1 MYKIYFVPL
10 PKSQVAFRCSGYKN
24 LYYNSVAE
32 LIEAYEEIIFTLGSG
47 NRYRL
52 MLLWQ
57 REQDCDTCSRG
68 GGVQQVQG
76 DLPELECIRTGVG
89 AGNVIKACCNLPKG
103 TRIINIGY
111 AGSNNIEIGTV
122 SLVSDSY
129 RYTDGTYKFDDH
141 ANPLHLSDEGL
152 PCYTG
157 NSFFTESDKTAPT
170 LYDMELNYIAS
181 FSPHLE
187 LVAAVKIVSDNLS
200 VDAFMNN
207 AIRESG
213 VLASDEVWENVRQTV
228 ERVLSQN

>member
-1 MYKIYFVPL
+1 MKKLFLLLAAAIVTGL
-10 PKSQVAFRCSGYKN
+10 CSCGN
-24 LYYNSVAE
+24 GSRIVILAAEEAEYNKCR
-32 LIEAYEEIIFTLGSG
+32 EIF
-47 NRYRL
+47 
-52 MLLWQ
+52 
-57 REQDCDTCSRG
+57 
-68 GGVQQVQG
+68 
-76 DLPELECIRTGVG
+76 PEMECIRTGVG

-122 SLVSDSY
+122 SLVSDSF
-129 RYTDGTYKFDDH
+129 RYTDGNYKFDDH

-157 NSFFTESDKTAPT
+157 NSFFTESDRTEPT

-200 VDAFMNN
+200 VDEYLNN
-207 AIRESG
+207 AKRESG
-213 VLASDEVWENVRQTV
+213 VLISDEVWANVRQAV
-228 ERVLSQN
+228 ETVLSRNQDKKR

>member
-1 MYKIYFVPL
+1 MKRILLLLAAAIAVGL
-10 PKSQVAFRCSGYKN
+10 CSCSNEGRIVI
-24 LYYNSVAE
+24 LAAEEAEYNKCR
-32 LIEAYEEIIFTLGSG
+32 EIFPGI
-47 NRYRL
+47 
-52 MLLWQ
+52 
-57 REQDCDTCSRG
+57 
-68 GGVQQVQG
+68 
-76 DLPELECIRTGVG
+76 ECIKTGVG

-122 SLVSDSY
+122 CLVSDSF
-129 RYTDGTYKFDDH
+129 RYTDGNYKFDDH

-157 NSFFTESDKTAPT
+157 NSFFTESDKTEPT

-187 LVAAVKIVSDNLS
+187 LVGAVKIVSDNLS
-200 VDAFMNN
+200 VDEFLNN

-213 VLASDEVWENVRQTV
+213 VLTSDEVWAKVKQTV
-228 ERVLSQN
+228 EMIRFR

>member
-1 MYKIYFVPL
+1 MKRRLLLLAAAIATGL
-10 PKSQVAFRCSGYKN
+10 CSCSNEGRIVI
-24 LYYNSVAE
+24 LAAEEAEYNKCR
-32 LIEAYEEIIFTLGSG
+32 EIFPGI
-47 NRYRL
+47 
-52 MLLWQ
+52 
-57 REQDCDTCSRG
+57 
-68 GGVQQVQG
+68 
-76 DLPELECIRTGVG
+76 ECIKTGVG

-122 SLVSDSY
+122 CLVSDSF
-129 RYTDGTYKFDDH
+129 RYTDGNYKFDDH

-157 NSFFTESDKTAPT
+157 NSFFTQSDRTEPT

-200 VDAFMNN
+200 VDEFLNN

-213 VLASDEVWENVRQTV
+213 VLTSDEVWANVKQTV
-228 ERVLSQN
+228 EMIRCR

>member
-1 MYKIYFVPL
+1 MKKLFLLLAAAIVTGL
-10 PKSQVAFRCSGYKN
+10 CSCGN
-24 LYYNSVAE
+24 GSRIVILAAEEAEYNKCR
-32 LIEAYEEIIFTLGSG
+32 EIF
-47 NRYRL
+47 
-52 MLLWQ
+52 
-57 REQDCDTCSRG
+57 
-68 GGVQQVQG
+68 
-76 DLPELECIRTGVG
+76 PEMECIRTGVG

>member
-1 MYKIYFVPL
+1 MKQFLLI
-10 PKSQVAFRCSGYKN
+10 VAVIVASLCSCSNDNRVVILAAEEVEYNRCR
-24 LYYNSVAE
+24 
-32 LIEAYEEIIFTLGSG
+32 EIF
-47 NRYRL
+47 
-52 MLLWQ
+52 
-57 REQDCDTCSRG
+57 
-68 GGVQQVQG
+68 
-76 DLPELECIRTGVG
+76 PEIECIRTGVG

-122 SLVSDSY
+122 TLVSDSF
-129 RYTDGTYKFDDH
+129 RYTDGNYEFDDH

-157 NSFFTESDKTAPT
+157 NSFFTESDRTEPT

-181 FSPHLE
+181 FSPHLK

-200 VDAFMNN
+200 VDAFLNN

-213 VLASDEVWENVRQTV
+213 VLTSNEVWANVRQTV
-228 ERVLSQN
+228 EKLLSEDSSHHSFRGR

>member
-1 MYKIYFVPL
+1 MKKLFLLLAAAIVTGL
-10 PKSQVAFRCSGYKN
+10 CSCGN
-24 LYYNSVAE
+24 GSRIVILAAEEAEYNKCR
-32 LIEAYEEIIFTLGSG
+32 EIF
-47 NRYRL
+47 
-52 MLLWQ
+52 
-57 REQDCDTCSRG
+57 
-68 GGVQQVQG
+68 
-76 DLPELECIRTGVG
+76 PELECIRTGVG

-141 ANPLHLSDEGL
+141 ANPLHLSNEGL

-207 AIRESG
+207 VIRESG

>member
-1 MYKIYFVPL
+1 MKRIL
-10 PKSQVAFRCSGYKN
+10 LLLAAAIATGLCSCSNEGRIVI
-24 LYYNSVAE
+24 LAAEEAEYNKCR
-32 LIEAYEEIIFTLGSG
+32 EIFPGI
-47 NRYRL
+47 
-52 MLLWQ
+52 
-57 REQDCDTCSRG
+57 
-68 GGVQQVQG
+68 
-76 DLPELECIRTGVG
+76 ECIKTGVG

-122 SLVSDSY
+122 CLVSDSF
-129 RYTDGTYKFDDH
+129 RYTDGNYKFDDH

-157 NSFFTESDKTAPT
+157 NSFFTESDRTEPT

-187 LVAAVKIVSDNLS
+187 LVGAVKIVSDNLS
-200 VDAFMNN
+200 VDEFLNN

-213 VLASDEVWENVRQTV
+213 VLTSDEVWANVKQTV
-228 ERVLSQN
+228 EMIRCR

>member
-1 MYKIYFVPL
+1 MKRILLLLTSVIAASL
-10 PKSQVAFRCSGYKN
+10 SSCSNGSRIVI
-24 LYYNSVAE
+24 LAAEEVEYNKCREVFP
-32 LIEAYEEIIFTLGSG
+32 EI
-47 NRYRL
+47 
-52 MLLWQ
+52 
-57 REQDCDTCSRG
+57 
-68 GGVQQVQG
+68 
-76 DLPELECIRTGVG
+76 ECIRTGVG

-122 SLVSDSY
+122 SMVSDTF
-129 RYTDGTYKFDDH
+129 RYTDGNYKFDDH

-157 NSFFTESDKTAPT
+157 NSFFTESDRTEPT

-200 VDAFMNN
+200 VDDYLNN
-207 AIRESG
+207 AKRESG
-213 VLASDEVWENVRQTV
+213 VLTSEDVWAKVKQIVEITSKNTESGHIPRLQKSTAISRQVR
-228 ERVLSQN
+228 

>member
-1 MYKIYFVPL
+1 MKKLFLLLAAAIVTGL
-10 PKSQVAFRCSGYKN
+10 CSCGN
-24 LYYNSVAE
+24 GSRIVILAAEEAEYNKCR
-32 LIEAYEEIIFTLGSG
+32 EIF
-47 NRYRL
+47 
-52 MLLWQ
+52 
-57 REQDCDTCSRG
+57 
-68 GGVQQVQG
+68 
-76 DLPELECIRTGVG
+76 PEMECIRTGVG
-89 AGNVIKACCNLPKG
+89 AGNVIKA
-103 TRIINIGY
+103 Y